1 MVTFCIFAVE
11 AVDDSSGRLCGM
23 EASSGETELATGTS
37 VADTAALSP
46 EGVFSAVGKGDAET
60 AAGVVLTLA
69 EGSVVGVTAAIL
81 LLHPQVNESSN
92 AKTIKTAAAL
102 LRLYLSI
109 FNLFGYFNRFLTC
122 LKEFSFII
130 VYRTMLNQ
138 V

>member
-1 MVTFCIFAVE
+1 
-11 AVDDSSGRLCGM
+11 
-23 EASSGETELATGTS
+23 
-37 VADTAALSP
+37 
-46 EGVFSAVGKGDAET
+46 
-60 AAGVVLTLA
+60 VLTLA

-130 VYRTMLNQ
+130 VYHTMLNQ